1 MKNRFATSLV
11 LLLAGVS
18 LAGGLTGCAPSL
30 QNSQW
35 SGAES
40 PKHNQ
45 VLSLHQTYDVH
56 FDSGKDKLSPAEQ
69 KRLAD
74 FIANEDIGHYDEISI
89 ASGDG
94 GDAKS
99 ATLAARRAASV
110 MAYLRGFH
118 LKSAP
123 DSALAAP
130 VDQVTISI
138 ARYVVVTPQCP
149 DWRKPSEDDPGNTP
163 SSNLGCANETNL
175 GLMVAD
181 PRDLVV
187 GKDLAPSD
195 ADHNDAA
202 VQRYRLGKYKV
213 PHDAFESAPDSFA
226 PGTGIQDQKK

>member
-1 MKNRFATSLV
+1 MTSL
-11 LLLAGVS
+11 LAALAGIAIAGA
-18 LAGGLTGCAPSL
+18 LAGCAPSL

-45 VLSLHQTYDVH
+45 VLLLHQTYDVR
-56 FDSGKDKLSPAEQ
+56 FDPGKDALSPAEQ
-69 KRLAD
+69 KRLAE
-74 FIANEDIGHYDEISI
+74 FVANEDIGHYDEITL
-89 ASGDG
+89 ASGNG
-94 GDAKS
+94 ADAKS
-99 ATLAARRAASV
+99 AGLAARRAASV
-110 MAYLRGFH
+110 AAYLRGLH

-123 DSALAAP
+123 DGVLAAP

-195 ADHNDAA
+195 ADHSDAA
-202 VQRYRLGKYKV
+202 VQRYRQGKYKV
-213 PHDAFESAPDSFA
+213 PHDAYEATPDNFA
-226 PGTGIQDQKK
+226 LGTGSQEQKK

>member
-1 MKNRFATSLV
+1 MKKQFAASLV

-18 LAGGLTGCAPSL
+18 LAGALTGCAPSL

-40 PKHNQ
+40 PKHNE
-45 VLSLHQTYDVH
+45 VLFLHQTYDVR
-56 FDSGKDKLSPAEQ
+56 FDPGKDKLSPAEQ

-74 FIANEDIGHYDEISI
+74 FVANEDIGLYDEITL
-89 ASGDG
+89 ASGNG
-94 GDAKS
+94 ADANS
-99 ATLAARRAASV
+99 ASLAARRAASV
-110 MAYLRGFH
+110 AAYLRSLH

-123 DSALAAP
+123 DSAVAAP
-130 VDQVTISI
+130 ADQVTLSI

-149 DWRKPSEDDPGNTP
+149 DWRKPSEDDPSNTP

-187 GKDLAPSD
+187 GKDIAPSD
-195 ADHNDAA
+195 ADHSTYG
-202 VQRYRLGKYKV
+202 VRRYRQGTYKQ
-213 PHDAFESAPDSFA
+213 PHDAYEQTPDKFA
-226 PGTGIQDQKK
+226 PGTGIEEKK